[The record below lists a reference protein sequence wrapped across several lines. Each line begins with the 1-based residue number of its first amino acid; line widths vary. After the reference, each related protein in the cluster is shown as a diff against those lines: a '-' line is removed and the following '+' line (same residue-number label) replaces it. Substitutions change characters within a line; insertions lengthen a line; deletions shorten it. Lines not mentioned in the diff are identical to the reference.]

1 MNRFVIAMAILG
13 ALAGGC
19 GGPAPAPPNPNADA
33 QFDLYV
39 SSAHLEFRGDSIPL
53 AATSYARALA
63 RAEAMDNPT
72 DISSAAYDLAICRAA
87 MGDYP
92 TALNLLQEA
101 QHEALRGGAG
111 TTNIQLARA
120 RVYLLQNDWKSA
132 TRSTDEVLAG
142 KPDDGQRLEAWI
154 LRGSA
159 HCQAKDLSS
168 ARDDL
173 KQVDA
178 LAAKVSDPTLAASRS
193 GLSGEIHSM
202 SKDFATAM
210 TDFDSQAELCRQN
223 HAYREMAR
231 ALAKAGRSAALA
243 GKPQQAA
250 DRLYRAARCCTSDA
264 ADLQAQA
271 LSAAQAAGDQNL
283 IQLISSLP
291 VQSTTQ
297 PAAP

>member
-1 MNRFVIAMAILG
+1 MNRFVLAITMLA
-13 ALAGGC
+13 ALAAGC

-39 SSAHLEFRGDSIPL
+39 SSAQLQFREDSIPL
-53 AATSYARALA
+53 AATAYARALA

-92 TALNLLQEA
+92 ASLSLLQEA
-101 QHEALRGGAG
+101 QHEALRAGGS

-120 RVYLLQNDWKSA
+120 RVYLLQNDWKNA
-132 TRSTDEVLAG
+132 MQSTDEVLAG
-142 KPDDGQRLEAWI
+142 KPGDSQRLEAWI

-159 HCQAKDLSS
+159 HCQANDLAA

-178 LAAKVSDPTLAASRS
+178 LVAKASDPTLTASRN

-202 SKDFATAM
+202 NKDFSAAM
-210 TDFDSQAELCRQN
+210 ADFDSQAELCRQN

-231 ALAKAGRSAALA
+231 ALAKAGRSAVLA

-250 DRLYRAARCCTSDA
+250 DRLYRAARCGTSDA
-264 ADLQAQA
+264 ANLRAQA
-271 LSAAQAAGDQNL
+271 LAAAQAAGDQNL

-291 VQSTTQ
+291 EPSATQ

>member
-1 MNRFVIAMAILG
+1 MNRFMLAMTMLA

-39 SSAHLEFRGDSIPL
+39 SSAQLQFRGDSIPL
-53 AATSYARALA
+53 AATAYARALA

-92 TALNLLQEA
+92 AALSLLQEA
-101 QHEALRGGAG
+101 QHEAVRAG
-111 TTNIQLARA
+111 SSTTNIQLART
-120 RVYLLQNDWKSA
+120 RIDLLQHDWKNAMQSA
-132 TRSTDEVLAG
+132 DEVLAG
-142 KPDDGQRLEAWI
+142 KPDDVQRLEAWI

-159 HCQAKDLSS
+159 HCQANDLAG

-178 LAAKVSDPTLAASRS
+178 LVAKASDPTLTANRS
-193 GLSGEIHSM
+193 GLSGQIHLM
-202 SKDFATAM
+202 DKDFSAAM
-210 TDFDSQAELCRQN
+210 ADFDSQAELCREN

-231 ALAKAGRSAALA
+231 ALTKAGRAAVLA

-250 DRLYRAARCCTSDA
+250 DRLYRAARCGTADA
-264 ADLQAQA
+264 ADLRAQA
-271 LSAAQAAGDQNL
+271 LAAAQAAGDQNL

-291 VQSTTQ
+291 EQSATQ
-297 PAAP
+297 PAP